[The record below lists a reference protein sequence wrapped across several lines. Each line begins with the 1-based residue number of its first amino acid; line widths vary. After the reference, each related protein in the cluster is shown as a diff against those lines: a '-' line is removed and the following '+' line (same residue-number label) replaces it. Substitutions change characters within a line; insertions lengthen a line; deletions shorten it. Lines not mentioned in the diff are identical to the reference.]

1 MNYIELI
8 GFAAACFT
16 TFAFL
21 PQAVKIYKS
30 KSTSDI
36 SFITF
41 FVTTLGV
48 LLWLIYGILI
58 LSYPLIFSNSISFS
72 LSLFILVY
80 KIRYG

>member
-36 SFITF
+36 SFFTF

-58 LSYPLIFSNSISFS
+58 VSYPLIFWNSISFT

>member
-21 PQAVKIYKS
+21 PQAVKIHKS

-36 SFITF
+36 SFFTF